1 MIPILLIVLL
11 IIVNGVFVMAEMAVV
26 SSRKPRLQQWANE
39 GSSGAQTALDL
50 SSNPDRFL
58 STIQIGITL
67 IGILN
72 GAFGENALT
81 NRLAVQLQANP
92 TIGPYAQSLAFAIV
106 VIGLTY
112 MTLIFGELVPKRLAL
127 QNPERIAAAMAGS
140 MQFLSRLGAPAVKFV
155 SGSTRVVL
163 SLLRIRASEEPP
175 VTQEEIKVMM
185 EQGTE
190 AGVFEEAQHDIVK
203 SIFKLS
209 DRAVSALMRPRREV
223 VWLDIDD
230 SPIENQRKLA
240 SSLYSRFPVCQ
251 GSLDNVLGIVQTK
264 DLLTRCLAGSKMD
277 LKDNLRPP
285 LFVPEALPALKL
297 LEMFKK
303 SRTHLALV
311 VDEYGGVEG
320 LVTLNDVLE
329 DLVGDVASVDMPEER
344 QVVRRSDGSWL
355 IDGKIQV
362 DDLKEV
368 LKISTLPEEESG
380 SYQTLGGLVMLQVG
394 RVPVTGDV
402 FEAEG
407 FRFEVVDMDGKRVD
421 RVLVSPLPPPPE
433 ESSKPGDTED

>member
-1 MIPILLIVLL
+1 MIPILLILLL
-11 IIVNGVFVMAEMAVV
+11 IMINGVFVMAEMAVV
-26 SSRKPRLQQWANE
+26 SSRKPRLQQSANE
-39 GSSGAQTALDL
+39 GSRGAQIALDL

-81 NRLAVQLQANP
+81 NRLAIHLQANP
-92 TIGPYAQSLAFAIV
+92 TVGPYAESFAFVIV
-106 VIGLTY
+106 VIGITY
-112 MTLIFGELVPKRLAL
+112 LTLIFGELVPKRLAL
-127 QNPERIAAAMAGS
+127 HNPERIAAAMAGS
-140 MQFLSRLGAPAVKFV
+140 MQFLSRIGNPAVKFIG
-155 SGSTRVVL
+155 GSTRVVL
-163 SLLRIRASEEPP
+163 RLLRIRATEETP

-209 DRAVSALMRPRREV
+209 DREVSALMRPRRDV
-223 VWLDIDD
+223 VWLDVED

-240 SSLYSRFPVCQ
+240 SSLYSRFPVGQ
-251 GSLDNVLGIVQTK
+251 GSLDNVLGFVQTK

-303 SRTHLALV
+303 SRTHIALV

-320 LVTLNDVLE
+320 LVTLNDILE
-329 DLVGDVASVDMPEER
+329 DLVGDVALVDMPEEL
-344 QVVRRSDGSWL
+344 QAVRRSDGSWL
-355 IDGKIQV
+355 IDGKMQV

-368 LKISTLPEEESG
+368 LKISMLPEEESG
-380 SYQTLGGLVMLQVG
+380 SYQTLGGLTMLQVG
-394 RVPVTGDV
+394 RVPVTGDT
-402 FEAEG
+402 FELEG
-407 FRFEVVDMDGKRVD
+407 YRFEVVDMDGKRVD
-421 RVLVSPLPPPPE
+421 RVLVSRLPEKE
-433 ESSKPGDTED
+433 EQLSGTDLNT